1 MLLGKKI
8 IAIIPARSQSKGLK
22 NKNIKKIN
30 SVPLLGYTGL
40 FLDTLK
46 YIDESIISTDSLKY
60 QKIAKKFN
68 INSFFLRP
76 KKLSGSSIS
85 DIQVIDHAINY
96 LNNIK
101 KEKYDIILYL
111 QPTSPNRK
119 KEDMTKAI
127 KILIKKKLDS
137 VWSVTK
143 IDKKFHPLKILKKNN
158 KNNNDGFNYYLEEG
172 KDIIARQQL
181 DDLYIRN
188 GVFYILNAKS
198 FKKNKSLIGEK
209 NLLYE
214 IKSKSYNIDNLDDFN
229 KFKDFQNEYN

>member
-158 KNNNDGFNYYLEEG
+158 NDGFNYYLDEG